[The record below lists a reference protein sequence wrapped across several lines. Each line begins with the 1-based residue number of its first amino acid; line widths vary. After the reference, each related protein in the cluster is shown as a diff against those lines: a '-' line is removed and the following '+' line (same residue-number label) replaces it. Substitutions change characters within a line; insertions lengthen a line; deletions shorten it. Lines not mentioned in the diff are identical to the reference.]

1 MGISGF
7 LLDEPPTLDL
17 ASAHVR
23 CVHDFLA
30 AIVLISCC
38 VVQSAGNATTQKE
51 TATQTSQVRVQK
63 ANGKKHTEVE
73 VRLSKV
79 SVYKEQ

>member
-1 MGISGF
+1 M
-7 LLDEPPTLDL
+7 LDEPPTLDL

-51 TATQTSQVRVQK
+51 RERGERYRTQTSQVRVQK